1 MRTPSLVLLS
11 LMAVLLPVATA
22 HPSPPRCFGAASRDA
37 AAPCRNAA
45 LADLVTPS
53 PDAALLEPS
62 EPCQPVLVTPP
73 VCTFG
78 VPWGRS
84 TDAFALVGDSHA
96 VHWRAALTTVARRAD
111 WTGYSL
117 TRSTCP
123 YTLPVKASGGRCAG
137 FAQSVLDWL
146 TQHPEIHAVFMSG
159 NATHPP
165 PGAPGYVALDTRV
178 RGFERAI
185 QALPPSITHVF
196 VIHDVP
202 HSSLRTQDCVRRAM
216 ARRLNAGA
224 VCARSRKGALP
235 GDPAYLAA
243 RYLGGRAVPVDLTSF
258 MCGPAHC
265 YPVIG
270 GALVI
275 KDLGHLTR
283 TFARTLGPYLWRAV
297 RAALG

>member
-11 LMAVLLPVATA
+11 LVAVLLPVATA
-22 HPSPPRCFGAASRDA
+22 HPSEPRCFGAASRDA
-37 AAPCRNAA
+37 VAPCHNPG
-45 LADLVTPS
+45 LVDVVRPS

-62 EPCQPVLVTPP
+62 EPCQPVLAMPP

-78 VPWGRS
+78 VPSGSS
-84 TDAFALVGDSHA
+84 TDAFAVVGDSHA
-96 VHWRAALTTVARRAD
+96 VHWRAALSTVARQAD

-123 YTLPVKASGGRCAG
+123 FTLPVSENGGRCRG
-137 FAQSVLDWL
+137 FARSVLDWL
-146 TQHPEIHAVFMSG
+146 AQRPDIHTVFMSA

-165 PGAPGYVALDTRV
+165 PGAPGYVPLETRV
-178 RGFERAI
+178 RNFERAI
-185 QALPPSITHVF
+185 TALPASVEHVF

-202 HSSLRTQDCVRRAM
+202 HSSLRTQDCVRHAI
-216 ARRLNAGA
+216 ARRRDAGT
-224 VCARSRKGALP
+224 VCERSRRAALP
-235 GDPAYLAA
+235 GDAAVLAA
-243 RYLGGRAVPVDLTSF
+243 RELGGRAVPLDLTSF

-283 TFARTLGPYLWRAV
+283 TFSRTLGPYLWRAV